1 MLEAKTN
8 TIKTE
13 ARAINSVYG
22 SQEEHREGDN

>member
-22 SQEEHREGDN
+22 SREELQEGDN